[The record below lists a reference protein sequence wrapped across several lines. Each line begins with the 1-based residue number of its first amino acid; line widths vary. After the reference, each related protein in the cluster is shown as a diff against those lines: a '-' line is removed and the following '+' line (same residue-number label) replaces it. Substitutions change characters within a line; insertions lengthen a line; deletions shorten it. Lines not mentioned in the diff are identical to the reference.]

1 MSIGERRRGA
11 NDSVPIDMRS
21 RDLFRRP
28 SAFVPLGLS
37 LAAFMLVA
45 GHVAIYGAAREADE
59 GTAAHLWQLLMA
71 TQVPVIGFFLIK
83 WLPGAP
89 RPAMI
94 ILALQVAAAVAA
106 VAPVYFLHL

>member
-1 MSIGERRRGA
+1 METGHSGGMKTA
-11 NDSVPIDMRS
+11 DMLRH
-21 RDLFRRP
+21 P
-28 SAFVPLGLS
+28 SAFVPMAMSFSALL
-37 LAAFMLVA
+37 LVTL
-45 GHVAIYGAAREADE
+45 HLTIYGVTREPDE

-71 TQVPVIGFFLIK
+71 AQVPVIGFFLVK

-89 RPAMI
+89 RPTLI